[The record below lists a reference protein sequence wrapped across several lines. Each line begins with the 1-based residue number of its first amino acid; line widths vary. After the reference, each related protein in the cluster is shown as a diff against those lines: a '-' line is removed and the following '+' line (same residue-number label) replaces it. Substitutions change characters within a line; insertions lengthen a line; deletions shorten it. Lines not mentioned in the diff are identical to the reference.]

1 MVVFVHR
8 IERKE
13 KVSLFALS
21 LNLANAISVLAFQR
35 AVALFS
41 LLLCELFQFRF
52 EPKLLSIGISTC
64 RLLIKKTFFLFP
76 EFASLIVAARKN
88 IFLLL
93 IELCPLQGVVENLT
107 QFTPQL
113 I

>member
-13 KVSLFALS
+13 KVSLFVLS
-21 LNLANAISVLAFQR
+21 FNQKQLVCSLSR
-35 AVALFS
+35 AVLPSS
-41 LLLCELFQFRF
+41 LLLCQLFQFRF
-52 EPKLLSIGISTC
+52 QQKLLNIGISTS
-64 RLLIKKTFFLFP
+64 RLPIKKTFFLFP
-76 EFASLIVAARKN
+76 EFASLVVAARKN

-93 IELCPLQGVVENLT
+93 IENCPVKGIVENQT
-107 QFTPQL
+107 QFIPHL